1 MRCFFSGPEASGDRQ
16 ASVDARW
23 KPEDL
28 LETWSFL
35 NRVGE
40 GMVESKEKGGGGGR
54 EHVIQQY
61 IMHYHST
68 WAKNGT

>member
-1 MRCFFSGPEASGDRQ
+1 MRCFFSGPEASGDRR

-28 LETWSFL
+28 LETWGFL

-40 GMVESKEKGGGGGR
+40 GMVESEGKGRGRGGGGR
-54 EHVIQQY
+54 REDVTQ
-61 IMHYHST
+61 
-68 WAKNGT
+68 